1 MKFNPF
7 GPGRRTVEGGSRIR
21 ELLQGRDI
29 NKVYGVDYVADFR
42 EWLED
47 FDKLLVSRE

>member
-1 MKFNPF
+1 MTFNPF

-29 NKVYGVDYVADFR
+29 NMVCGVDYVADFK

-47 FDKLLVSRE
+47 FDKLLMSHE